1 MTIGIEPY
9 RQEFI
14 SAVKCFNARLDG
26 GGAPAEFRFPQHHL
40 PEWLPR
46 RNGEPL
52 YQEYFLALENGAV
65 RGGYILK
72 YQEFFVRG
80 ELKNVAY
87 YHLPLSEGI
96 VNKAYA
102 SVGAHMLRHALKAQP
117 LLFALGMGGFDRP
130 LPRMLKAMGWS
141 MCAVPFYF
149 QVNRPTRFL
158 REVHA
163 LRNTAWRRCVLDLAA
178 LTGTGWL
185 GLTVLQVLHRQ
196 HPKAGTQVATVDEF
210 TGWADD
216 LVENCRKR
224 YVMLARRDQ
233 KNLNLLYPRRSKFLR
248 LRVSR
253 AGKVLGWAVLLD
265 TQMKEH
271 RYFGNLRVGTIVDTL
286 ALPEDALPVIS
297 AASQF
302 LQQRGT
308 DMVVSNQS
316 HETWCAALKSA
327 GFLRGPSNFIFAASQ
342 ALSGCLRPFATNCTK
357 IHFNRG
363 DGDGPINL

>member
-9 RQEFI
+9 RQDFI
-14 SAVKCFNARLDG
+14 PAVKCFNARLNG
-26 GGAPAEFRFPQHHL
+26 GGVPTEFRFPENHI
-40 PEWLPR
+40 PNWLPR

-52 YQEYFLALENGAV
+52 YQEYFLALENGEV

-72 YQEFFVRG
+72 HQKFFVRG
-80 ELKNVAY
+80 ELKEVGY

-96 VNKAYA
+96 VNKTYV
-102 SVGAHMLRHALKAQP
+102 SVGAHMLRHALKTQP

-141 MCAVPFYF
+141 MCTVPFYF
-149 QVNRPTRFL
+149 RVNRPKRFL
-158 REVHA
+158 HEVRA
-163 LRNTAWRRCVLDLAA
+163 LRKTAWRRFLFDLAA

-185 GLTVLQVLHRQ
+185 GLTALQVLHRQ
-196 HPKAGTQVATVDEF
+196 YSKVGTQLETVNEF

-216 LVENCRKR
+216 LVEKCRER
-224 YVMLARRDQ
+224 YAMLGQRDQ
-233 KNLNLLYPRRSKFLR
+233 ENLNLLYPRGSKFLC
-248 LRVSR
+248 LRVAR
-253 AGKVLGWAVLLD
+253 AGRMLGWAVLLD
-265 TQMKEH
+265 TQMREH
-271 RYFGNLRVGTIVDTL
+271 RYFGNLRVGTIVDSL

-302 LQQRGT
+302 LQERGT

-316 HETWCAALKSA
+316 HETWYAALKSA